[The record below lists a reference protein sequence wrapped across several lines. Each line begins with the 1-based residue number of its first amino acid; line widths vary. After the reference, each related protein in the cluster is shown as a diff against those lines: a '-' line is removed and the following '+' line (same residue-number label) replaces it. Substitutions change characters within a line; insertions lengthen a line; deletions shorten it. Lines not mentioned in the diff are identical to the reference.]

1 MLLVLLLCLCCHNKI
16 PQTRGLKQKKFIFS
30 QLWKLEVQIKVLSV
44 LASPK
49 AFLLSLQMATFSL
62 WP

>member
-1 MLLVLLLCLCCHNKI
+1 MLLVLLLCLGCHNKI